1 MKTNQLNGWQAG
13 CGEKQAEGFHGNQH
27 TVPAAPAGVQNE
39 HHRPAEKTCE
49 RIARENHVSAS
60 SVRRAALFAQG
71 VDLADKLCPDIRLQ
85 VFRGVLNVPDALF
98 ERLAKAPPEEY
109 DAIVEQI
116 KNSLRSSSVWPGAS
130 ILPF

>member
-1 MKTNQLNGWQAG
+1 MKSGPKDSMATSTQS
-13 CGEKQAEGFHGNQH
+13 
-27 TVPAAPAGVQNE
+27 
-39 HHRPAEKTCE
+39 RPPLLVFKMNTTGPPKKNCE

-71 VDLADKLCPDIRLQ
+71 VDLADELCPGIRLQ
-85 VFRGVLNVPDALF
+85 VFHGVLNVPDALF

-116 KNSLRSSSVWPGAS
+116 KNPLRSSSVWPGAS